1 MYFVLTIGSISLFLY
16 LFNNKRYDSMMS
28 LLKCYT
34 YLENKYNSLLTN
46 KETKYSLEEIKNYK
60 DEETNYYIL
69 NYYINTR
76 HLHQIINFE
85 DSSIENIF
93 SIINN
98 KTLIHNYLQFTSPII
113 SCCLIAGEEQ
123 INYTDIINRFVN
135 YNSKII
141 LSNNGK
147 NKLLWLYLLKKYM
160 NIEIDEN
167 TKISWKIILD
177 DVSIYDGDT
186 ININIDNGKIKVI

>member
-16 LFNNKRYDSMMS
+16 LFNNKRYDSVMS

-60 DEETNYYIL
+60 DDETNYYIL
-69 NYYINTR
+69 NYYIKNR
-76 HLHQIINFE
+76 HLYQIINFE
-85 DSSIENIF
+85 DSSIENLF
-93 SIINN
+93 SIVNN
-98 KTLIHNYLQFTSPII
+98 KTQIINYLQFTSPII

-135 YNSKII
+135 YNSNII
-141 LSNNGK
+141 LSNTGK

-177 DVSIYDGDT
+177 DVSIYDGDI